1 MTLASAVGLPP
12 TLSHRDYVRFAC
24 LLSER
29 YGLNFPEKRRPDLAH
44 GVLQAFAA
52 STCTNL
58 DEYYQLLFD
67 PDKGAV
73 YQQQLVNAL
82 TIGESH
88 FFRNAGQFDA
98 LYQHVLPEI
107 IERRRFLRILRIWC
121 AGCAGGEEPYSIA
134 IMLREL
140 LPDFNEWAITILA
153 TDINTEALAHA
164 RRAQYSEWAFREARA
179 KLWRPDYFTKVGNRY
194 ALSPE
199 VSRMVTFAQLNLAG
213 EQYPSFQT
221 NTTFMDLIL
230 CRNVT
235 IYFTSTVTQQVVGRF
250 YDALL
255 EGGWLVVGH
264 AEHSLTTYRR
274 FQARRY
280 PNTILYQRIGQPA
293 SPPEDGEWPAATP
306 PDETLLAPE
315 TLPAGAVFGEESL
328 LPPES
333 AVIPPAAPAEGDP
346 LTQARELLSYGHTEQ
361 ARDLLLRTVA
371 HPPAGAGASALLGQ
385 VYANLGV
392 WAEAERW
399 CRQAIQLDNLA
410 LEPYYTLALVLQ
422 HQGRLVE
429 ALEAMKTVIYLDH
442 TFTLGHYGL
451 AALYHSQGRLP
462 QALKSLDNA
471 RSLLLGCDSA
481 GVVAGSG
488 GITVGT
494 LQQAIT
500 YQQQQ
505 WSAEATEMPQ

>member
-1 MTLASAVGLPP
+1 MTLVSAVSAPP
-12 TLSHRDYVRFAC
+12 TLSHSDYVRFSHW
-24 LLSER
+24 LSAR
-29 YGLNFPEKRRPDLAH
+29 YGLNFPEKRRSDLTH

-52 STCTNL
+52 STCANL
-58 DEYYQLLFD
+58 DEYYRLLFD
-67 PDKGAV
+67 PDQGAV

-98 LYQHVLPEI
+98 LYQHILPEI

-140 LPDFNEWAITILA
+140 LPDVDDWAITILA

-164 RRAQYSEWAFREARA
+164 RQAHYSEWAFREARA
-179 KLWRPDYFTKVGNRY
+179 KLWRPNYFTKVGNRY
-194 ALSPE
+194 ALSSA
-199 VSRMVTFAQLNLAG
+199 VSRMVTFAQLNLA
-213 EQYPSFQT
+213 EVCYPSFQT

-235 IYFTSTVTQQVVGRF
+235 IYFTPPVTQQVVDRF

-280 PNTILYQRIGQPA
+280 PNTILYQRVEQP
-293 SPPEDGEWPAATP
+293 SSQPEDWPAVAP
-306 PDETLLAPE
+306 PDETPLVLE
-315 TLPAGAVFGEESL
+315 SLPAAGLFGEESP

-333 AVIPPAAPAEGDP
+333 AVVAPAAPAEGDS

-361 ARDLLLRTVA
+361 ARDLLLRTVT
-371 HPPAGAGASALLGQ
+371 HLPANAGASALLGQ

-429 ALEAMKTVIYLDH
+429 AIEAMKTAIYLDH

-451 AALYHSQGRLP
+451 ADLYHSQGRLP

-505 WSAEATEMPQ
+505 WSAEATEM